1 MIKWIKKKWTDPFWS
16 SIFAGI
22 TLTALSGF
30 ISLILS
36 FVEQVSFVE
45 LFDKVKT
52 SYIQVSYLTI
62 IISLIVL
69 LSLTVSIISISIM
82 RFQLKHLKF
91 PTEFKREFDLQNFL
105 KGEWLETYSHYSEAT
120 MNGQERVTFVNG
132 NQYYIGNSWV
142 FVLTDIDLNVS
153 LRDLKW
159 TKTRCETN
167 QKHARETLKIIDENT
182 MIGIDDLGCTIN
194 YRRM

>member
-1 MIKWIKKKWTDPFWS
+1 MIKWIKKNWTHPFWS

-22 TLTALSGF
+22 ILAILGGLV
-30 ISLILS
+30 SLILS
-36 FVEQVSFVE
+36 FVKQIPLAE
-45 LFDKVKT
+45 LYDKAKT
-52 SYIQVSYLTI
+52 SHIQVSYMTM

-69 LSLTVSIISISIM
+69 LSLTLSIILISTL
-82 RFQLKHLKF
+82 RFRLKHLKF
-91 PTEFKREFDLQNFL
+91 PNELKKDFDLQNFL
-105 KGEWLETYSHYSEAT
+105 KGEWLETYSHYSEPT
-120 MNGQERVTFVNG
+120 MNGQELVTFVNG
-132 NQYYIGNSWV
+132 NQYYIGNSWI

-194 YRRM
+194 YKRK